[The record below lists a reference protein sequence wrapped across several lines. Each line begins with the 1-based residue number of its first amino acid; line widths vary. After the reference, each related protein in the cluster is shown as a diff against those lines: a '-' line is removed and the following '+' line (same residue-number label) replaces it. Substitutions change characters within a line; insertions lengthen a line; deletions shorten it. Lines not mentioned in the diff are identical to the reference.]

1 MARAEIARW
10 NGAPQLVIDGK
21 PHPPMGYFM
30 KWKDPE
36 NHLAHI
42 RQRYDAGQRMF
53 YLGWYLTD
61 WAEPGVSQLL
71 LKNCKTVLYSSAY
84 TTSQRSIVKSL
95 VSGRGWRYSAQKHSS
110 TSAPALTKAMNSSNS
125 AWIS

>member
-1 MARAEIARW
+1 MAKAEITRW

-36 NHLAHI
+36 NHLQHI

-53 YLGWYLTD
+53 YLGWY
-61 WAEPGVSQLL
+61 A
-71 LKNCKTVLYSSAY
+71 A
-84 TTSQRSIVKSL
+84 
-95 VSGRGWRYSAQKHSS
+95 S
-110 TSAPALTKAMNSSNS
+110 TSGVAPRVAMP
-125 AWIS
+125 WKTG

>member
-1 MARAEIARW
+1 MAKAEITRW

-36 NHLAHI
+36 NHLQHI

-61 WAEPGVSQLL
+61 WAEPGISQLL
-71 LKNCKTVLYSSAY
+71 LKNCKTVLD
-84 TTSQRSIVKSL
+84 
-95 VSGRGWRYSAQKHSS
+95 
-110 TSAPALTKAMNSSNS
+110 ALPGDVYLGVVLNLTPPKQCPRR
-125 AWIS
+125 